1 MAVYGQGGGGSTGG
15 SGGSGGPSGPN
26 TRMGGAGS
34 SGAGTGTNMTTD
46 LGGRINIDL
55 IGGDYIRTQQVIT
68 KGYFSN
74 DAGLLEGRNIHTGSL
89 SKTNTDYYFT
99 ATNTHPLS
107 ASAEVQ
113 FAVTFG
119 HKGGS
124 GSVVLAGNETE
135 TIQGATEAIYKQ
147 FAGLVLPEAEISGG
161 FKISATGTGGVHYA
175 NQTPD
180 DYIYVLVGERARFK
194 DKLDHKSWT
203 IKFKGRNSL
212 GGETGTLALTDD
224 SADSTVS
231 HNTSIFGKRYNI
243 VSGSAGI
250 VSGST
255 GAAAHRTF
263 GWFYPEAGFMIFSG
277 AELSAS
283 IPGPSGSKEGLGGME
298 SITSSFSSNAADA
311 NRISSSGF
319 APNLFND
326 GNPQNALRMINCM
339 ANIGTEDLRLR
350 SSQVQNKSSYYCRV
364 RPTQCNFSTNPTFVS
379 SSNDPNI
386 GSKIRH
392 KSMFGN
398 PNVFITTIGLH
409 RTDGRLVA
417 IAKLSSPI
425 KKNFGSEAT
434 IKVNLTY

>member
-1 MAVYGQGGGGSTGG
+1 MAYGQGNGG
-15 SGGSGGPSGPN
+15 SGNSGGGGGNGP
-26 TRMGGAGS
+26 GGVG
-34 SGAGTGTNMTTD
+34 GGGGGNLTTMNGMTTD
-46 LGGRINIDL
+46 LGGRLNIDL
-55 IGGDYIRTQQVIT
+55 ANGDFIRTQQVVT
-68 KGYFSN
+68 KGYFTN
-74 DAGLLEGRNIHTGSL
+74 DAGLLEGTNIHTGSL
-89 SKTNTDYYFT
+89 TKTNQDYYFT

-135 TIQGATEAIYKQ
+135 TIQGATEAVYKQ

-161 FKISATGTGGVHYA
+161 FRISATGTSGVHYT
-175 NQTPD
+175 NNTPD

-194 DKLDHKSWT
+194 DKIDHKSWT

-224 SADSTVS
+224 SADSSVS
-231 HNTSIFGKRYNI
+231 HTTSIFGKRYNI
-243 VSGSAGI
+243 VSGSAG
-250 VSGST
+250 VLSGSN

-283 IPGPSGSKEGLGGME
+283 IPGPSGSAEGLGGME
-298 SITSSFSSNAADA
+298 SITSSFSSNAA
-311 NRISSSGF
+311 NSHRISSSGF

-339 ANIGTEDLRLR
+339 ANIGSEDLRLR

-364 RPTQCNFSTNPTFVS
+364 KPTSCNFSTNPTFVS
-379 SSNDPNI
+379 SSNDPLI
-386 GSKIRH
+386 GTKMRH

-398 PNVFITTIGLH
+398 PNVFITAIGLH

-417 IAKLSSPI
+417 IAKLSTPI

-434 IKVNLTY
+434 VKVNLTY